1 MLYIREAI
9 FKNLNQREV
18 FLREENKQILMAEYA
33 NGLEIIEIAIIIFL
47 SLILQLTTTVVWMMK
62 VLISKMS
69 ILSMEWKSE
78 HSDATTGSRSKWSN
92 N

>member
-1 MLYIREAI
+1 MLHRFMLYIREAI

-47 SLILQLTTTVVWMMK
+47 SLILQLTTTVV
-62 VLISKMS
+62 
-69 ILSMEWKSE
+69 
-78 HSDATTGSRSKWSN
+78 
-92 N
+92 